1 MTLDQFKT
9 LLSQKRWWVALVVI
23 VVMGYTFGKDMALRD
38 NARFEAQQG
47 AY

>member
-1 MTLDQFKT
+1 MALDQLKT

-38 NARFEAQQG
+38 NARDEAQQG
-47 AY
+47 AN